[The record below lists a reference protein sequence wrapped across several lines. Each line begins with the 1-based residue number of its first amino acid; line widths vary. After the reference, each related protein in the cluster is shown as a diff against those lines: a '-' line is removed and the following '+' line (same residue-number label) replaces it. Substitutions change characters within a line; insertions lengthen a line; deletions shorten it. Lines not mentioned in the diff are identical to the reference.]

1 MTINKIKQKNLM
13 KKISLILLK
22 INQRIKNLNLIL
34 VKYSQK
40 RIWK

>member
-1 MTINKIKQKNLM
+1 MINKIKQKNLM